1 VLDSSGGREAVFY
14 PAASHGR
21 IKENIYPLR
30 SLRLCGEYVMEFMRR
45 YTKVAMWIIVIA
57 GLLSSVLTANGEA
70 TVTIKPR
77 VQEIPSYA
85 GFPEIDATRNC
96 FLILGDTQRTSH
108 WEFWRERNDKERKLI
123 LDEIVK
129 RQPAFVV
136 FLGDLTTR
144 GSSIKHWQEFDDL
157 HREWCEK
164 EIPHLPILGN
174 HDLYGNNQEA
184 LDNYFRRFP
193 HLERRRWYSFVWKGI
208 GLIFVDSNF
217 STLTAEENEQ
227 QKRWYVDELER
238 FERDKKIDFVIVCSH
253 EPPFTNSRVVGPNK
267 RVEVDFANPFL
278 RSSKTSFFFSG
289 HAHTYERFQVGD
301 KIFIVSGGGGGPRH
315 KVYSDSN
322 KRRYKDLFSGP
333 ELRFFHA
340 CEIKM
345 TDEALIYSILRLE
358 PDETVNTIDPITLE
372 RPAKNK
378 GEKDGSIKDEGIGY
392 F

>member
-1 VLDSSGGREAVFY
+1 VQIYTGDREAAFY
-14 PAASHGR
+14 SATSHGR

-30 SLRLCGEYVMEFMRR
+30 FRRICGEYVLEFMRR

-57 GLLSSVLTANGEA
+57 GLLSIGLTANGEA

-77 VQEIPSYA
+77 AQEIPSYA
-85 GFPEIDATRNC
+85 GFQEIDATRNR

-129 RQPAFVV
+129 HQPAFVV

-144 GSSIKHWQEFDDL
+144 GSSKKHWQEFDDL
-157 HREWCEK
+157 HRELREK
-164 EIPHLPILGN
+164 KIPHLPILGN

-184 LDNYFRRFP
+184 LDSYFRRFP

-217 STLTAEENEQ
+217 STLTAEEIEQ
-227 QKRWYVDELER
+227 QRRWYVDGLER

-278 RSSKTSFFFSG
+278 QSSKTSFFFSG

-301 KIFIVSGGGGGPRH
+301 KIFIVSGGGGGPRY

-322 KRRYKDLFSGP
+322 KRRYKDLFSGY
-333 ELRFFHA
+333 ELRFFHT

-345 TDEALIYSILRLE
+345 TDEALIYSVLRLE
-358 PDETVNTIDPITLE
+358 PHGTFNTIDPITLE

-378 GEKDGSIKDEGIGY
+378 GGRMVPLRMKG
-392 F
+392 

>member
-1 VLDSSGGREAVFY
+1 
-14 PAASHGR
+14 
-21 IKENIYPLR
+21 
-30 SLRLCGEYVMEFMRR
+30 M
-45 YTKVAMWIIVIA
+45 TKVAMGIIVIV
-57 GLLSSVLTANGEA
+57 GLLSSILIVHGEA
-70 TVTIKPR
+70 NLSQNTTP
-77 VQEIPSYA
+77 QETLSYA
-85 GFPEIDATRNC
+85 GFAEIDPAGNH
-96 FLILGDTQRTSH
+96 FILIGDTQRTSH

-123 LDEIVK
+123 FDEIVK

-136 FLGDLTTR
+136 FLGDLTVR

-157 HREWCEK
+157 HRELREK
-164 EIPHLPILGN
+164 KIPHLPILGN

-193 HLERRRWYSFVWKGI
+193 QLERRRWYSFAWKGI

-227 QKRWYVDELER
+227 QRRWYVDELER

-267 RVEVDFANPFL
+267 EVEVNFANPFL
-278 RSSKTSFFFSG
+278 KSNKTSFFFSG
-289 HAHTYERFQVGD
+289 HAHTYERFQVGN

-315 KVYSDSN
+315 KVYTDSN

-345 TDEALIYSILRLE
+345 TDEALIYSVLRLE
-358 PDETVNTIDPITLE
+358 PDETFNTIDPITLE
-372 RPAKNK
+372 RPAKK
-378 GEKDGSIKDEGIGY
+378 QGEKDGSIKDKRTGY
-392 F
+392 L